1 MSVSALI
8 SSLASLTAKGARF
21 VSFVYTAKGTGETAR
36 HTLLLG
42 ADIRNLYVKDAA
54 TLDALIPTLAGIEL
68 EAAQAV
74 HSSLCV
80 SLEGGIGNNPAYTA
94 ADVYVTIQGLAGVK
108 IHKVTG
114 ELHVMALA
122 VSKDVIEA
130 GTYKVVKSAPLT
142 LAKKAIEKGLR
153 KSAIRQFAV
162 SGLTTAT
169 LNGETIELS

>member
-8 SSLASLTAKGARF
+8 ASLATLKGARF
-21 VSFVYTAKGTGETAR
+21 VSFVYTAKTSGETAR
-36 HTLLLG
+36 HTVLLG
-42 ADIRNLYVKDAA
+42 ADFRNLYEKDAETVA
-54 TLDALIPTLAGIEL
+54 AMLPNLSGLEL

-80 SLEGGIGNNPAYTA
+80 SLEGGIGENPAYTA
-94 ADVYVTIQGLAGVK
+94 ADVYVSVPGLAGVK
-108 IHKVTG
+108 IHRETG
-114 ELHVMALA
+114 ELYVMGLA
-122 VSKDVIEA
+122 VSKDVMVP
-130 GTYKVVKSAPLT
+130 GTFKEVKCKPLT

-169 LNGETIELS
+169 LNGETIELA